1 MKPTPRLDSWRDVE
15 GFVATQEFKDAFN
28 EEGAKAFLESNPTF
42 PQLDIT
48 ATILYEWLNSRDLPF
63 SRANCE
69 YAWKL
74 LDLGHLTPV
83 EIKHEP
89 KAKQVVIEPIRAP
102 QVAEPTEEEAE
113 ALEKLRDVPHLSD
126 QQRKIRD
133 AKLRTAAIA
142 SRNTHRKHGRP
153 ALVG

>member
-1 MKPTPRLDSWRDVE
+1 MKPTPRLDTWRDVE

-28 EEGAKAFLESNPTF
+28 EEGATAFLESNPTF
-42 PQLDIT
+42 PQMDIT

-83 EIKHEP
+83 ETKPEP
-89 KAKQVVIEPIRAP
+89 KPKQVDIKPMQAAQTAP
-102 QVAEPTEEEAE
+102 ATEEEAE
-113 ALEKLRDVPHLSD
+113 ALEKLKDVPHLSD
-126 QQRKIRD
+126 AQRKVRD
-133 AKLRTAAIA
+133 AKLRSAAIA
-142 SRNTHRKHGRP
+142 SRNAHRKHGRL

>member
-1 MKPTPRLDSWRDVE
+1 MKPTPRLDTWRDVE

-28 EEGAKAFLESNPTF
+28 EEGATAFIEYNPTF
-42 PQLDIT
+42 PQMTIT

-83 EIKHEP
+83 DAKPEP
-89 KAKQVVIEPIRAP
+89 KPKQVVTKPMQSA
-102 QVAEPTEEEAE
+102 QVAAPTEEEAE

-126 QQRKIRD
+126 AQRKVRD

-142 SRNTHRKHGRP
+142 SRNTHRKHGR
-153 ALVG
+153 LVG

>member
-1 MKPTPRLDSWRDVE
+1 MKPTPRLDTWRDIE

-28 EEGAKAFLESNPTF
+28 EEGAKAFLEFNPTF
-42 PQLDIT
+42 PQMDIT

-83 EIKHEP
+83 ETKHEP
-89 KAKQVVIEPIRAP
+89 EPKQVVIKPIQAAQTAP
-102 QVAEPTEEEAE
+102 PTEEEAE
-113 ALEKLRDVPHLSD
+113 AIDKLRDVPHLSD
-126 QQRKIRD
+126 QQRKVRD
-133 AKLRTAAIA
+133 SKLRTAAIA
-142 SRNTHRKHGRP
+142 SRNAHRKHGRL